1 MSIKEPNRINGDGL
15 TEEYGKW
22 FWTWQIMD
30 RLALEFNNLL
40 KNIEKNTNSGAMDAL
55 CFPINRSVAI
65 AALEVSGK
73 NHPSILVIPFLSD
86 WH

>member
-1 MSIKEPNRINGDGL
+1 
-15 TEEYGKW
+15 
-22 FWTWQIMD
+22 MD

-65 AALEVSGK
+65 AALEVSGI
-73 NHPSILVIPFLSD
+73 NHP
-86 WH
+86 